1 MYSKF
6 YRMAATVAACALMS
20 ACVAQK
26 TKYDWAGYDQAL
38 YDYYKHPAD
47 AAEYMKALKGA
58 IDNADHAHQR
68 TAPGL
73 CAEYGYML
81 MQQQKYDDAAAY
93 FQQEKQAWPES
104 ASFMDGMI
112 KTARSGN
119 KSSAGS
125 NK

>member
-68 TAPGL
+68 TAPTCSCSNRNTMMLRRISSRRNRHGL
-73 CAEYGYML
+73 SPRVSWTG
-81 MQQQKYDDAAAY
+81 
-93 FQQEKQAWPES
+93 
-104 ASFMDGMI
+104 
-112 KTARSGN
+112 
-119 KSSAGS
+119 
-125 NK
+125 